1 MRKEELI
8 ERINAKNDIENYPIF
23 KGLDDIFTVEQTHE
37 HETLREVL
45 DDLKLKIKKL
55 EVVSN

>member
-23 KGLDDIFTVEQTHE
+23 KGLDDIFTVE
-37 HETLREVL
+37 
-45 DDLKLKIKKL
+45 
-55 EVVSN
+55 